1 MAKAK
6 NTFLGAK
13 MNKDIDA
20 RLLQDGNY
28 RDALNVQVSRSEGDS
43 VGSLENVLGNSLAV
57 DISSLTGVI
66 DLTCIGYFA
75 DDVNNI
81 IYLFLTDYTD
91 QSPSNYVYN
100 KDANNFIYAYN
111 TVSKVSTKLVE
122 GAFLNFSKTNY
133 IYGVNVLEDLLF
145 WTDNRNQ
152 PRKINTTSAFG
163 SSTYYQTEDQI
174 SVSTYN
180 PYQSIL
186 LFRQSLLA
194 SNEQYET
201 TMLDVTS
208 KFYPNG
214 GLAIVTSTGTGTT
227 VYVAGDQIPISNIRG
242 NIYIQ
247 SELKTSTTP
256 TIIPSAT
263 RVVEI
268 ENQNPPTF
276 IKLNNDVTIDGTDTE
291 IVFEPNPYF
300 ESSYNGDPNYLENKF
315 VRFGYRFNYIDG
327 ENSIFSPFTQPA
339 FIPKQDGYFMTDKSV
354 VPPVTEP
361 LSPLITL
368 GESYASREKN
378 DQELSYQST
387 IVEFMENKVNKI
399 LLYIPLPFNNYD
411 LQTALKVDSI
421 DILYKESNQ
430 TAVKIIEQ
438 VSAEAI
444 FNSSATATLVNNV
457 PNSVGPF
464 AIENVKGGIQVGS
477 QITFPD
483 SNGVAITVA
492 VWEPSNIA
500 NPIAG
505 NITLSSPITQ
515 PALSTI
521 TIGNPSFYIYDYQS
535 RKPFRVLP
543 ESDLIRV
550 YDKTP
555 VRSLAQEVIS
565 NRVVYGNFQN
575 KHTPPAFLDY
585 NVSASPKATFTINT
599 TSADVIGGGVAGKL
613 IEISPTGFDSAS
625 FWKKSF
631 TAGSIITSSS
641 TGAVIPTGTRV
652 VSTNNDGT
660 GVVVSGTSTAGASSP
675 NLTVNNINGFI
686 PIGAT
691 VDNIDS
697 GIAAGVTVISI
708 QSQTQTQVS
717 LTLSQATSFSAGDT
731 FTFTLLGGKDA
742 TITLSNNVTL
752 AAGDVIELNPAG
764 DIQDA
769 TSIIEYP
776 NHSVKQ
782 NRNYQVG
789 FVLSDRYGRQSSVIL
804 SNSLSSVFSRGVEFK
819 GSTIYSAYN
828 PDSVIQSEWPGN
840 SLKVSFNSS
849 IGPVS
854 KNTTT
859 GWPGLYDGD
868 PDSEDYNPLG
878 WYSWK
883 IVVKQTEQ
891 EYYNVY
897 LPGIMASYPNNTTL
911 ELGKTSHTVLIN
923 DNINKIPRDLSQVGP
938 QQKQFR
944 SSVEVYGRVE
954 NNVDV
959 VGTINLSN
967 NRPYYPGI
975 KPDTVSIIS
984 TLNDL
989 FDFSPLV
996 SERPDF
1002 FPQFYSYNSD
1012 PLIARISTENK
1023 VGQIASTDLITGSGI
1038 VDLNLTPPP
1047 NAGALDSEVTLAD
1060 IQGTINVGMLVRGG
1074 GLAEGTKVILPGLVG
1089 SVVSLSSD
1097 IGSGATTNSPSNIF
1111 RESDVLTFFE
1121 DPEEDPLGL
1130 QYLAVYETQAV
1141 DSLLDIFW
1149 ETSSN
1154 GLISELNEAVLSENV
1169 GAFELVG
1176 FNDILF
1182 FEDLTIGSD
1191 IISGLGMTAQDV
1203 FGNDI
1208 PAADFDIELVSPS
1221 GSFAITDATGADRTQ
1236 DFDLVE
1242 TSPGSGFYQIKTRS
1256 LFVFLAD
1263 SAPREF
1269 NFNFRVT
1276 NNTTSPSTFSFFTR
1290 DAQLR
1295 NVEPSLVNCLS
1306 SPTYDGPNG
1315 SVPPQVIINQDD
1327 TIAVN
1332 IIEGENGSAFFS
1344 DGTTSP
1350 NGNKFRGGEGLEFEI
1365 VGQVNAF
1372 NLTDFDGNVTEQ
1384 NVLDGVYVFT
1394 GTDGAF
1400 IEFPLPEG
1408 PFTMNTTSATSNL
1421 INNGVTFATLNKPD
1435 VTQPLFY
1442 GNDINRGYQDWAVY
1456 VQIKDASGSINSL
1469 SGSTLCR
1476 IIVRINYSLVP
1487 RDLFQ
1492 LFITPRDLAGAPDYV
1507 ISPNTDTYVDATA
1520 EVDSVIS
1527 TTEFTIKNLSG
1538 DNVNLSLSQFTQQG
1552 PFQGNM
1558 GPIFATTPP
1567 FTEAVT
1573 NNPSVFT
1580 PPPGPAGEQIYSTS
1594 LRLDGQGSWS
1604 GNPQYWYPP
1613 NAKVLGG
1620 SQVGDDPRVAGVE
1633 YFEFDSSNIFTQVD
1647 YGTTARVTTFTP
1659 HNVTGGD
1666 QISFT
1671 SGRWEV
1677 TAPGNTG
1684 QSYTQPV
1691 FPRKILGPSVPF
1703 ISPITGDQQTQ
1714 TEMCDQVTN
1723 ASPAKLQNCQFVQ
1736 VPTERFDQIPQ
1747 TPFTAVIGGGIVNT
1761 DISGMIAP
1769 GGEYGGTIGG
1779 DCTETCSVG

>member
-214 GLAIVTSTGTGTT
+214 GLAIATAGTYT
-227 VYVAGDQIPISNIRG
+227 AGDEIPIANITG

-256 TIIPSAT
+256 TVIPSTTTVA
-263 RVVEI
+263 EI
-268 ENQNPPTF
+268 ENAEPPTF
-276 IKLNNDVTIDGTDTE
+276 IKLNNNVTIDSTETE

-354 VPPVTEP
+354 VPPVDDP
-361 LSPLITL
+361 LDPLTTL

-457 PNSVGPF
+457 TNSVGPF

-483 SNGVAITVA
+483 SSGVAITVA

-585 NVSASPKATFTINT
+585 NVSASPKAAFTINT

-660 GVVVSGTSTAGASSP
+660 GVVVSGTSTS
-675 NLTVNNINGFI
+675 
-686 PIGAT
+686 
-691 VDNIDS
+691 
-697 GIAAGVTVISI
+697 
-708 QSQTQTQVS
+708 
-717 LTLSQATSFSAGDT
+717 
-731 FTFTLLGGKDA
+731 
-742 TITLSNNVTL
+742 
-752 AAGDVIELNPAG
+752 
-764 DIQDA
+764 
-769 TSIIEYP
+769 
-776 NHSVKQ
+776 
-782 NRNYQVG
+782 
-789 FVLSDRYGRQSSVIL
+789 
-804 SNSLSSVFSRGVEFK
+804 
-819 GSTIYSAYN
+819 
-828 PDSVIQSEWPGN
+828 
-840 SLKVSFNSS
+840 
-849 IGPVS
+849 
-854 KNTTT
+854 
-859 GWPGLYDGD
+859 
-868 PDSEDYNPLG
+868 
-878 WYSWK
+878 
-883 IVVKQTEQ
+883 
-891 EYYNVY
+891 
-897 LPGIMASYPNNTTL
+897 
-911 ELGKTSHTVLIN
+911 
-923 DNINKIPRDLSQVGP
+923 
-938 QQKQFR
+938 
-944 SSVEVYGRVE
+944 
-954 NNVDV
+954 
-959 VGTINLSN
+959 
-967 NRPYYPGI
+967 
-975 KPDTVSIIS
+975 
-984 TLNDL
+984 
-989 FDFSPLV
+989 
-996 SERPDF
+996 
-1002 FPQFYSYNSD
+1002 
-1012 PLIARISTENK
+1012 
-1023 VGQIASTDLITGSGI
+1023 
-1038 VDLNLTPPP
+1038 
-1047 NAGALDSEVTLAD
+1047 
-1060 IQGTINVGMLVRGG
+1060 
-1074 GLAEGTKVILPGLVG
+1074 
-1089 SVVSLSSD
+1089 
-1097 IGSGATTNSPSNIF
+1097 
-1111 RESDVLTFFE
+1111 
-1121 DPEEDPLGL
+1121 
-1130 QYLAVYETQAV
+1130 
-1141 DSLLDIFW
+1141 
-1149 ETSSN
+1149 
-1154 GLISELNEAVLSENV
+1154 
-1169 GAFELVG
+1169 
-1176 FNDILF
+1176 
-1182 FEDLTIGSD
+1182 
-1191 IISGLGMTAQDV
+1191 
-1203 FGNDI
+1203 
-1208 PAADFDIELVSPS
+1208 
-1221 GSFAITDATGADRTQ
+1221 
-1236 DFDLVE
+1236 
-1242 TSPGSGFYQIKTRS
+1242 
-1256 LFVFLAD
+1256 
-1263 SAPREF
+1263 
-1269 NFNFRVT
+1269 
-1276 NNTTSPSTFSFFTR
+1276 
-1290 DAQLR
+1290 
-1295 NVEPSLVNCLS
+1295 
-1306 SPTYDGPNG
+1306 
-1315 SVPPQVIINQDD
+1315 
-1327 TIAVN
+1327 
-1332 IIEGENGSAFFS
+1332 
-1344 DGTTSP
+1344 
-1350 NGNKFRGGEGLEFEI
+1350 
-1365 VGQVNAF
+1365 
-1372 NLTDFDGNVTEQ
+1372 
-1384 NVLDGVYVFT
+1384 
-1394 GTDGAF
+1394 
-1400 IEFPLPEG
+1400 
-1408 PFTMNTTSATSNL
+1408 
-1421 INNGVTFATLNKPD
+1421 
-1435 VTQPLFY
+1435 
-1442 GNDINRGYQDWAVY
+1442 
-1456 VQIKDASGSINSL
+1456 
-1469 SGSTLCR
+1469 
-1476 IIVRINYSLVP
+1476 
-1487 RDLFQ
+1487 
-1492 LFITPRDLAGAPDYV
+1492 
-1507 ISPNTDTYVDATA
+1507 
-1520 EVDSVIS
+1520 
-1527 TTEFTIKNLSG
+1527 
-1538 DNVNLSLSQFTQQG
+1538 
-1552 PFQGNM
+1552 
-1558 GPIFATTPP
+1558 
-1567 FTEAVT
+1567 
-1573 NNPSVFT
+1573 
-1580 PPPGPAGEQIYSTS
+1580 
-1594 LRLDGQGSWS
+1594 
-1604 GNPQYWYPP
+1604 
-1613 NAKVLGG
+1613 GG
-1620 SQVGDDPRVAGVE
+1620 SC
-1633 YFEFDSSNIFTQVD
+1633 F
-1647 YGTTARVTTFTP
+1647 
-1659 HNVTGGD
+1659 
-1666 QISFT
+1666 
-1671 SGRWEV
+1671 
-1677 TAPGNTG
+1677 
-1684 QSYTQPV
+1684 
-1691 FPRKILGPSVPF
+1691 
-1703 ISPITGDQQTQ
+1703 
-1714 TEMCDQVTN
+1714 
-1723 ASPAKLQNCQFVQ
+1723 
-1736 VPTERFDQIPQ
+1736 
-1747 TPFTAVIGGGIVNT
+1747 
-1761 DISGMIAP
+1761 
-1769 GGEYGGTIGG
+1769 
-1779 DCTETCSVG
+1779 

>member
-214 GLAIVTSTGTGTT
+214 GLAIATAGTYT
-227 VYVAGDQIPISNIRG
+227 ANDEIPIANIRG

-268 ENQNPPTF
+268 ENAEPPTF
-276 IKLNNDVTIDGTDTE
+276 IKLNNNVTIDSTETE

-354 VPPVTEP
+354 VPPVDDP
-361 LSPLITL
+361 LDPLTTL

-457 PNSVGPF
+457 TNSVGPF

-477 QITFPD
+477 QITFQD
-483 SNGVAITVA
+483 STGVAVTVTA
-492 VWEPSNIA
+492 WEPNNIA

-585 NVSASPKATFTINT
+585 NVSASPKAAFTINT

-613 IEISPTGFDSAS
+613 VEISPTGFDSAS

-660 GVVVSGTSTAGASSP
+660 GVVVSASVVVANVGSTIAVSGI
-675 NLTVNNINGFI
+675 TGFI
-686 PIGAT
+686 PVGAT
-691 VDNIDS
+691 VTGA
-697 GIAAGVTVISI
+697 GIAAGTTVVS
-708 QSQTQTQVS
+708 TQEPTPGFYSV
-717 LTLSQATSFSAGDT
+717 LLSQSASVQQAAVI
-731 FTFTLLGGKDA
+731 TFTLSGSTDA

-764 DIQDA
+764 DIQDT

-849 IGPVS
+849 IGPVN

-954 NNVDV
+954 NNVDS
-959 VGTINLSN
+959 TLNLSN

-984 TLNDL
+984 TLSDL
-989 FDFSPLV
+989 FDFSPLI

-1012 PLIARISTENK
+1012 PLIARVSTENK
-1023 VGQIASTDLITGSGI
+1023 VGQIASTDLVTGSGI

-1047 NAGALDSEVTLAD
+1047 NASALDSQVTLAD
-1060 IQGTINVGMLVRGG
+1060 IQGTIINGMLVRGG
-1074 GLAEGTKVILPGLVG
+1074 GLAEGTKVVSPGLVG
-1089 SVVSLSSD
+1089 SIVTLSTD
-1097 IGSGATTNSPSNIF
+1097 IGSGATTNSPSNMF

-1169 GAFELVG
+1169 GAFDLTG
-1176 FNDILF
+1176 FNDLLF

-1208 PAADFDIELVSPS
+1208 PAADFSIELASPS
-1221 GSFAITDATGADRTQ
+1221 GGFAITDASGADRTQ
-1236 DFDLVE
+1236 DFELVE
-1242 TSPGSGFYQIKTRS
+1242 TSPGSGFYKIKTLS

-1269 NFNFRVT
+1269 SFNFRII
-1276 NNTTSPSTFSFFTR
+1276 NLSTGSESFFTR

-1295 NVEPSLVNCLS
+1295 NVKPEFINCLS
-1306 SPTYDGPNG
+1306 TPGYLCENGP
-1315 SVPPQVIINQDD
+1315 VVPQVVINQEDS
-1327 TIAVN
+1327 IVLS

-1344 DGTTSP
+1344 DGTTGP
-1350 NGNKFRGGEGLEFEI
+1350 NGNKFKGGKGLQFEI
-1365 VGQVNAF
+1365 VGQVRTNS
-1372 NLTDFDGNVTEQ
+1372 LTTCAGFATVQ
-1384 NVLDGVYVFT
+1384 NVLDGVYYNPIL
-1394 GTDGAF
+1394 GG
-1400 IEFPLPEG
+1400 ELPLPEG
-1408 PFTMNTTSATSNL
+1408 PFTINTTSATSNL

-1435 VTQPLFY
+1435 VTKPIFGFQEV
-1442 GNDINRGYQDWAVY
+1442 NKGYQDWAVY
-1456 VQIKDASGSINSL
+1456 LQIKDASGSVSSL
-1469 SGSTLCR
+1469 PNPVLEADLCR
-1476 IIVRINYSLVP
+1476 IIVRINYSLIP
-1487 RDLFQ
+1487 RDMYQ
-1492 LFITPRDLAGAPDYV
+1492 PFITPRALAGGTLSDP
-1507 ISPNTDTYVDATA
+1507 DTYVDSTA
-1520 EVDSVIS
+1520 EVVAVVN
-1527 TTEFTIKNLSG
+1527 TTRFEIKNLSG
-1538 DNVNLSLSQFTQQG
+1538 DNVYFGLSG
-1552 PFQGNM
+1552 IGFQGT
-1558 GPIFATTPP
+1558 GPIYTTGTLFANAAVNTPD
-1567 FTEAVT
+1567 E
-1573 NNPSVFT
+1573 FT
-1580 PPPGPAGEQIYSTS
+1580 PAGGPLGDDIYSTN
-1594 LRLDGQGSWS
+1594 LQLGGGEFNTQF
-1604 GNPQYWYPP
+1604 WYPP

-1620 SQVGDDPRVAGVE
+1620 SVVGDNPRVE
-1633 YFEFDSSNIFTQVD
+1633 TVD
-1647 YGTTARVTTFTP
+1647 YIDADFSDPFSISDFGTKAFVNTFTP
-1659 HNVTGGD
+1659 HNVTAGD
-1666 QISFT
+1666 IISFT
-1671 SGRWEV
+1671 SGRWLV

-1684 QSYTQPV
+1684 QSYTKPV
-1691 FPRKILGPSVPF
+1691 FPRQVFGPSAPF
-1703 ISPITGDQQTQ
+1703 ISPITGDQLTQ
-1714 TEMCDQVTN
+1714 QEMCDLVIN
-1723 ASPAKLQNCQFVQ
+1723 GSPAKIPNSCQFYQ
-1736 VPTERFDQIPQ
+1736 GLTERIDQLP
-1747 TPFTAVIGGGIVNT
+1747 TDPFNFIVLLGIT
-1761 DISGMIAP
+1761 TGTSGMIPP
-1769 GGEYGGTIGG
+1769 GSELGGTVNGCDE
-1779 DCTETCSVG
+1779 DCSEG

>member
-91 QSPSNYVYN
+91 QSPSNYIYN

-214 GLAIVTSTGTGTT
+214 GLAIATAG
-227 VYVAGDQIPISNIRG
+227 VYVANTAIPISNIRG

-268 ENQNPPTF
+268 DNQNPPTF
-276 IKLNNDVTIDGTDTE
+276 IKLNNDVTIDSTETE

-354 VPPVTEP
+354 VPPVAVP
-361 LSPLITL
+361 LDPLTTL

-438 VSAEAI
+438 VSAETI

-477 QITFPD
+477 QITFPN
-483 SNGVAITVA
+483 STGIAITVTA
-492 VWEPSNIA
+492 WEPSNIA

-585 NVSASPKATFTINT
+585 NVSASPKAAFTINSG
-599 TSADVIGGGVAGKL
+599 SADVIGGGVAGKL
-613 IEISPTGFDSAS
+613 VEISPTGFDSAS

-660 GVVVSGTSTAGASSP
+660 GVVVSASVIVAVAGSTIAVSGI
-675 NLTVNNINGFI
+675 TGFI
-686 PIGAT
+686 PVGAT
-691 VDNIDS
+691 VTGA
-697 GIAAGVTVISI
+697 GIAAGTTVVAVQEPSPGVY
-708 QSQTQTQVS
+708 SV
-717 LTLSQATSFSAGDT
+717 LLSQGASVQQAAVI
-731 FTFTLLGGKDA
+731 TFTLSGSTDA

-752 AAGDVIELNPAG
+752 AAGDIIELNPAG

-828 PDSVIQSEWPGN
+828 SDSVIQSEWPGN

-849 IGPVS
+849 IGPVN

-859 GWPGLYDGD
+859 GWPGLYNGD

-954 NNVDV
+954 NNVGV
-959 VGTINLSN
+959 VGTVNLSN

-1038 VDLNLTPPP
+1038 VDLNLTPPSGGTD
-1047 NAGALDSEVTLAD
+1047 NQVTLAD
-1060 IQGTINVGMLVRGG
+1060 IQGTINNGMLVRGG
-1074 GLAEGTKVILPGLVG
+1074 GLAEGTKVIGSGLVG
-1089 SVVSLSSD
+1089 NIVSLSND
-1097 IGSGATTNSPSNIF
+1097 IGSGSGGSGATYNPSSIF

-1191 IISGLGMTAQDV
+1191 IIDGLGMTAQDV

-1221 GSFAITDATGADRTQ
+1221 GGFAITDATGADRTQ

-1242 TSPGSGFYQIKTRS
+1242 TSTPGFYQIKTSS

-1269 NFNFRVT
+1269 NFNFRIT
-1276 NNTTSPSTFSFFTR
+1276 NISTGSTSFFSE

-1295 NVEPSLVNCLS
+1295 NVKPEIINCLS
-1306 SPTYDGPNG
+1306 TPGYLCENG
-1315 SVPPQVIINQDD
+1315 SVVPQVVINQSDS
-1327 TIAVN
+1327 IVLN
-1332 IIEGENGSAFFS
+1332 KIEGKNGSAFFS
-1344 DGTTSP
+1344 DGTTGA
-1350 NGNKFRGGEGLEFEI
+1350 NGNKFEGGKGLQFEI
-1365 VGQVNAF
+1365 VGQVRT
-1372 NLTDFDGNVTEQ
+1372 NLLTTCGGPVTEQ
-1384 NVLDGVYVFT
+1384 NALDGVVFYEAME
-1394 GTDGAF
+1394 GLSL
-1400 IEFPLPEG
+1400 PLPEG
-1408 PFTMNTTSATSNL
+1408 PFTMDTTSATSNL

-1435 VTQPLFY
+1435 VTQPIFL
-1442 GNDINRGYQDWAVY
+1442 GADIAKGYQDWAVY
-1456 VQIKDASGSINSL
+1456 VQITDASGAIGSL
-1469 SGSTLCR
+1469 SDPTLCR
-1476 IIVRINYSLVP
+1476 IIVRINYSLIE
-1487 RDLFQ
+1487 RDFYQ
-1492 LFITPRDLAGAPDYV
+1492 PFITPRALATGA
-1507 ISPNTDTYVDATA
+1507 DTYIDATA
-1520 EVDSVIS
+1520 EVVAVVN
-1527 TTEFTIKNLSG
+1527 TTRFEIKNLSG
-1538 DNVNLSLSQFTQQG
+1538 DNVYFGLSAGINLQG
-1552 PFQGNM
+1552 T
-1558 GPIFATTPP
+1558 GPIYTTGTAFAD
-1567 FTEAVT
+1567 AVT
-1573 NNPSVFT
+1573 LNPEAFNNGL
-1580 PPPGPAGEQIYSTS
+1580 GPAGDQIYSTN
-1594 LRLDGQGSWS
+1594 LQPVQGEY
-1604 GNPQYWYPP
+1604 NTQLWYVP

-1620 SQVGDDPRVAGVE
+1620 SVVGDNPRVESVDYIDAD
-1633 YFEFDSSNIFTQVD
+1633 FSDPFSQVD
-1647 YGTTARVTTFTP
+1647 FGTTAFVNTFTP
-1659 HNVTGGD
+1659 HNVTAGD
-1666 QISFT
+1666 IISFT
-1671 SGRWEV
+1671 SGRWLV

-1684 QSYTQPV
+1684 QSYTQPI
-1691 FPRKILGPSVPF
+1691 FPRQPFGPSAPY
-1703 ISPITGDQQTQ
+1703 ISPTTGDPLTQQ
-1714 TEMCDQVTN
+1714 EMCGLVIN
-1723 ASPAKLQNCQFVQ
+1723 GSPMKTPQCQFVQ
-1736 VPTERFDQIPQ
+1736 GLTEREDQIPENPFSFIVSLGIQ
-1747 TPFTAVIGGGIVNT
+1747 TGV
-1761 DISGMIAP
+1761 SGMIPP
-1769 GGEYGGTIGG
+1769 GSEYGGTVNGCNE
-1779 DCTETCSVG
+1779 DCQPG

>member
-91 QSPSNYVYN
+91 QSPSSYIYN

-214 GLAIVTSTGTGTT
+214 GLAIATAAT
-227 VYVAGDQIPISNIRG
+227 YVAGTAIPISNIKG

-263 RVVEI
+263 KVVEI
-268 ENQNPPTF
+268 DNQNPPTF
-276 IKLNNDVTIDGTDTE
+276 IKLNNDVTIDGTNTE

-300 ESSYNGDPNYLENKF
+300 EPSYNGDPNYLENKF

-354 VPPVTEP
+354 VPPVADP
-361 LSPLITL
+361 LDPLTTL

-438 VSAEAI
+438 VSAETI

-457 PNSVGPF
+457 PNSFGPF

-477 QITFPD
+477 QITFPN
-483 SNGVAITVA
+483 STGIAITVTA
-492 VWEPSNIA
+492 WEPNNIA

-505 NITLSSPITQ
+505 NITLSSPVTQ
-515 PALSTI
+515 AALSTM

-585 NVSASPKATFTINT
+585 NVSASPKATFTTNT
-599 TSADVIGGGVAGKL
+599 GSADVVGGIIGGKL
-613 IEISPTGFDSAS
+613 IDVNPKGFGDVV
-625 FWKKSF
+625 FWQNGPV
-631 TAGSIITSSS
+631 AGSIITSSS
-641 TGAVIPTGTRV
+641 IGAVIPAKT
-652 VSTNNDGT
+652 
-660 GVVVSGTSTAGASSP
+660 
-675 NLTVNNINGFI
+675 L
-686 PIGAT
+686 
-691 VDNIDS
+691 
-697 GIAAGVTVISI
+697 VISFD
-708 QSQTQTQVS
+708 TNT
-717 LTLSQATSFSAGDT
+717 LTL
-731 FTFTLLGGKDA
+731 TLNK
-742 TITLSNNVTL
+742 NVTL

-764 DIQDA
+764 DVQDA

-828 PDSVIQSEWPGN
+828 SDSVIQSEWPGN

-849 IGPVS
+849 IGPVN

-859 GWPGLYDGD
+859 GWPGLYNGD

-944 SSVEVYGRVE
+944 SSVEIYGRVE

-989 FDFSPLV
+989 FNFSPLV

-1047 NAGALDSEVTLAD
+1047 NAGALDSQVTLAD

-1074 GLAEGTKVILPGLVG
+1074 GLAEGTKVVGSGLSG
-1089 SVVSLSSD
+1089 SVVSLSND
-1097 IGSGATTNSPSNIF
+1097 IGSGSGGTPGQNYNPSSIF
-1111 RESDVLTFFE
+1111 RESDVLTFFQ

-1176 FNDILF
+1176 FNDLLF
-1182 FEDLTIGSD
+1182 FEDLTIGSN

-1208 PAADFDIELVSPS
+1208 PAADFDIELVAPS
-1221 GSFAITDATGADRTQ
+1221 AGGFAITDATGADRTQ

-1242 TSPGSGFYQIKTRS
+1242 TSTPGFYQIKTRS

-1276 NNTTSPSTFSFFTR
+1276 NNTTSPSTSSFFTR

-1295 NVEPSLVNCLS
+1295 NVKPSLINCLS
-1306 SPTYDGPNG
+1306 SSGPPPYDGPNG

-1344 DGTTSP
+1344 DGTTGP

-1365 VGQVNAF
+1365 VGQVNAIY
-1372 NLTDFDGNVTEQ
+1372 LTDFGGDVTEQ
-1384 NVLDGVYVFT
+1384 NALDGVFVFT

-1400 IEFPLPEG
+1400 VEFPLPPG

-1435 VTQPLFY
+1435 VTQPSFFVA
-1442 GNDINRGYQDWAVY
+1442 DIDRGYQDWAVY

-1469 SGSTLCR
+1469 SGNTLCR

-1487 RDLFQ
+1487 KDLFQ

-1520 EVDSVIS
+1520 EVDQVIS
-1527 TTEFTIKNLSG
+1527 LTEFTIKNLSG
-1538 DNVNLSLSQFTQQG
+1538 DNVNLSLAQSTQQG

-1573 NNPSVFT
+1573 NNPSVFN

-1620 SQVGDDPRVAGVE
+1620 TSLLGEDARVAGVE
-1633 YFEFDSSNIFTQVD
+1633 YFEFDASNIFTQVD

-1671 SGRWEV
+1671 SGRWQV

-1684 QSYTQPV
+1684 LSYTQPV
-1691 FPRKILGPSVPF
+1691 FPRKIFGPSVPF
-1703 ISPITGDQQTQ
+1703 ISPTTGDPVTQ
-1714 TEMCDQVTN
+1714 NEMCNQVTN
-1723 ASPAKLQNCQFVQ
+1723 GSPAKLQNCQFVQ
-1736 VPTERFDQIPQ
+1736 VLTERVDQIPQ
-1747 TPFTAVIGGGIVNT
+1747 TPFTAVIGGGLINT
-1761 DISGMIAP
+1761 GISGMIPP

-1779 DCTETCSVG
+1779 DCAETCSPG

>member
-20 RLLQDGNY
+20 RLLQEGNY

-57 DISSLTGVI
+57 DISSLTGI
-66 DLTCIGYFA
+66 ADLTCIGYFA
-75 DDVNNI
+75 DDINNI

-91 QSPSNYVYN
+91 QSPSNYIYN
-100 KDANNFIYAYN
+100 KNANNFIYAYN
-111 TVSKVSTKLVE
+111 TVSKISTKLVE
-122 GAFLNFSKTNY
+122 GPFLNFSKTNY

-152 PRKINTTSAFG
+152 PRKINTTSALG

-194 SNEQYET
+194 SNQQYET

-214 GLAIVTSTGTGTT
+214 GLATATPG
-227 VYVAGDQIPISNIRG
+227 VYAAGAQIPISNIKG

-247 SELKTSTTP
+247 SELKKSITP

-263 RVVEI
+263 VVDEI
-268 ENQNPPTF
+268 ENADPPTY
-276 IKLNNDVTIDGTDTE
+276 IKLSNNVTIDSEGTE

-300 ESSYNGDPNYLENKF
+300 EPSYNGDPNYLENKF

-354 VPPVTEP
+354 VPPVEDP
-361 LSPLITL
+361 LDPLTSA
-368 GESYASREKN
+368 GESYVSREKN

-411 LQTALKVDSI
+411 IQNALKVDSI

-438 VSAEAI
+438 VSGETI

-457 PNSVGPF
+457 TNSVGPF

-477 QITFPD
+477 QVTFPD
-483 SNGVAITVA
+483 SSGIAITV
-492 VWEPSNIA
+492 VTWEPNNIA

-505 NITLSSPITQ
+505 NITLSGNVTQ
-515 PALSTI
+515 AALSTI
-521 TIGNPSFYIYDYQS
+521 TIGNPAFYIYDYQS

-585 NVSASPKATFTINT
+585 NVSASPKAAFTINSGT
-599 TSADVIGGGVAGKL
+599 ADVTSGAIGGKL
-613 IEISPTGFDSAS
+613 IDINPKGFGSVV
-625 FWKKSF
+625 FWENGPV
-631 TAGSIITSSS
+631 AGSTITSSS
-641 TGAVIPTGTRV
+641 IGAVVPAKTLV
-652 VSTNNDGT
+652 VSFD
-660 GVVVSGTSTAGASSP
+660 TST
-675 NLTVNNINGFI
+675 
-686 PIGAT
+686 
-691 VDNIDS
+691 
-697 GIAAGVTVISI
+697 
-708 QSQTQTQVS
+708 
-717 LTLSQATSFSAGDT
+717 LTL
-731 FTFTLLGGKDA
+731 TLNQG
-742 TITLSNNVTL
+742 VTL
-752 AAGDVIELNPAG
+752 AVGDVIELNPAG
-764 DIQDA
+764 DVQDA

-828 PDSVIQSEWPGN
+828 VDSVILSEWPGN

-849 IGPVS
+849 IGPAN

-859 GWPGLYDGD
+859 GWPGLHNGN

-897 LPGIMASYPNNTTL
+897 LPGIMASYPNNTVL

-954 NNVDV
+954 NNVAA
-959 VGTINLSN
+959 GTLNLSN

-975 KPDTVSIIS
+975 KPDTVSIVS
-984 TLNDL
+984 TVNDL
-989 FDFSPLV
+989 FDFSPLI

-1002 FPQFYSYNSD
+1002 FPQFYSYTSD

-1023 VGQIASTDLITGSGI
+1023 IGQIASTDIITGSGI
-1038 VDLNLTPPP
+1038 VDINLTPPP
-1047 NAGALDSEVTLAD
+1047 SPATATNNQVTLAD
-1060 IQGTINVGMLVRGG
+1060 IKGTISPNMLVRGG
-1074 GLAEGTKVILPGLVG
+1074 GLAEGTKVAALGLVG
-1089 SVVSLSSD
+1089 SVVTLSSD
-1097 IGSGATTNSPSNIF
+1097 IGSGAGGASNNSIF
-1111 RESDVLTFFE
+1111 KQSDVLTFFE
-1121 DPEEDPLGL
+1121 DPEEDPLGI

-1154 GLISELNEAVLSENV
+1154 GLISELNEAVLSDNV
-1169 GAFELVG
+1169 GAFDLTG
-1176 FNDILF
+1176 FNDTLF
-1182 FEDLTIGSD
+1182 FEDLIVDSD
-1191 IISGLGMTAQDV
+1191 IINGPGMTAQDV

-1208 PAADFDIELVSPS
+1208 PAADFTIELVSPS
-1221 GSFAITDATGADRTQ
+1221 GGFAITDGNGTDRTE

-1242 TSPGSGFYQIKTRS
+1242 TSPGSGFYQIKTLS
-1256 LFVFLAD
+1256 LFVFLSD

-1269 NFNFRVT
+1269 NFNFRIT
-1276 NNTTSPSTFSFFTR
+1276 NLNTGAVSFFTK

-1295 NVEPSLVNCLS
+1295 NVKPLFINCLS
-1306 SPTYDGPNG
+1306 SPGYVGENG
-1315 SVPPQVIINQDD
+1315 SVVPQVVINQADS
-1327 TIAVN
+1327 IVLN
-1332 IIEGENGSAFFS
+1332 KIEGENGSAFFS
-1344 DGTTSP
+1344 DGTTGP
-1350 NGNKFRGGEGLEFEI
+1350 NGDKFKGGEGLQFEI
-1365 VGQVNAF
+1365 VGQARTNQLAAF
-1372 NLTDFDGNVTEQ
+1372 GGPLTDQ
-1384 NVLDGVYVFT
+1384 NVLDGV
-1394 GTDGAF
+1394 F
-1400 IEFPLPEG
+1400 ITPDLNNPGQFFEFPLPQG
-1408 PFTMNTTSATSNL
+1408 PFDIDTTIATSNS
-1421 INNGVTFATLNKPD
+1421 INNGITFSTINKPD
-1435 VTQPLFY
+1435 VTKPLFS
-1442 GNDINRGYQDWAVY
+1442 DPDVDRGHQDWVVY
-1456 VQIKDASGSINSL
+1456 LQIKDASGSISSL
-1469 SGSTLCR
+1469 PNPVLQADLCK
-1476 IIVRINYSLVP
+1476 IIIRINYSLIS
-1487 RDLFQ
+1487 RDLYQ
-1492 LFITPRDLAGAPDYV
+1492 PFITPRDLAVDA
-1507 ISPNTDTYVDATA
+1507 NTYIDATA
-1520 EVDSVIS
+1520 EVDSVVS
-1527 TTEFTIKNLSG
+1527 TTQFNIKNLSG
-1538 DNVNLSLSQFTQQG
+1538 DNVFFGIDSFFVFGET
-1552 PFQGNM
+1552 PVR
-1558 GPIFATTPP
+1558 GPIWNISGNFNDILENDP
-1567 FTEAVT
+1567 EE
-1573 NNPSVFT
+1573 FT
-1580 PPPGPAGEQIYSTS
+1580 PPTGPAGDEIYFTNENPGVAGAS
-1594 LRLDGQGSWS
+1594 LGS
-1604 GNPQYWYPP
+1604 NFWYPP

-1620 SQVGDDPRVAGVE
+1620 SVVGNDPRVKSVVYLEALNQ
-1633 YFEFDSSNIFTQVD
+1633 DDIFSQVD
-1647 YGTTARVTTFTP
+1647 YGTTAEVTTFTP
-1659 HNVTGGD
+1659 HNVTAGD
-1666 QISFT
+1666 IITFT
-1671 SGRWEV
+1671 SGRWLV

-1684 QSYTQPV
+1684 ELYTRPL
-1691 FPRKILGPSVPF
+1691 FPRVPFYPNVPF
-1703 ISPITGDQQTQ
+1703 ISPTTGDEQTQ
-1714 TEMCDQVTN
+1714 QEVCALVTN
-1723 ASPAKLQNCQFVQ
+1723 GSPIKQQNCQFFQNLTPRDDQ
-1736 VPTERFDQIPQ
+1736 VPQD
-1747 TPFTAVIGGGIVNT
+1747 PFYLLNDAFVPSSV
-1761 DISGMIAP
+1761 SGMIAP
-1769 GGEYGGTIGG
+1769 GSDYGGTIQG
-1779 DCTETCSVG
+1779 CNENCSPG

>member
-91 QSPSNYVYN
+91 QSPSNYIYN

-214 GLAIVTSTGTGTT
+214 GLAIATAGTYT
-227 VYVAGDQIPISNIRG
+227 AGDEIPIANIRG

-247 SELKTSTTP
+247 SELKTSITP
-256 TIIPSAT
+256 TVIPSTTTVA
-263 RVVEI
+263 EI
-268 ENQNPPTF
+268 ENAEPPTF
-276 IKLNNDVTIDGTDTE
+276 IKLNNNVTIDSTETE

-354 VPPVTEP
+354 VPPVADP
-361 LSPLITL
+361 LDPLTTL

-444 FNSSATATLVNNV
+444 FNSSAIATLVNNV
-457 PNSVGPF
+457 TNSVGPF

-477 QITFPD
+477 QITFPN
-483 SNGVAITVA
+483 STGIAITVTA
-492 VWEPSNIA
+492 WEPNNIA

-505 NITLSSPITQ
+505 NITLSSPVTQ
-515 PALSTI
+515 AALNTI
-521 TIGNPSFYIYDYQS
+521 TIGNPGFYIYDYQS

-585 NVSASPKATFTINT
+585 NVSASPKAAFTINSG
-599 TSADVIGGGVAGKL
+599 SADVVGGIIAGKL
-613 IEISPTGFDSAS
+613 IDVNPKGFGNVV
-625 FWKKSF
+625 FWQNGPV
-631 TAGSIITSSS
+631 AGSIITSSS
-641 TGAVIPTGTRV
+641 IGAVIPAKT
-652 VSTNNDGT
+652 
-660 GVVVSGTSTAGASSP
+660 
-675 NLTVNNINGFI
+675 L
-686 PIGAT
+686 
-691 VDNIDS
+691 
-697 GIAAGVTVISI
+697 VISFD
-708 QSQTQTQVS
+708 TNT
-717 LTLSQATSFSAGDT
+717 LTL
-731 FTFTLLGGKDA
+731 TLNK
-742 TITLSNNVTL
+742 NVTL

-764 DIQDA
+764 DVQDA

-828 PDSVIQSEWPGN
+828 SDSVIQSEWPGN

-849 IGPVS
+849 IGPVN

-954 NNVDV
+954 NNVGV
-959 VGTINLSN
+959 VGTVNLSN

-984 TLNDL
+984 TLSDL
-989 FDFSPLV
+989 FDFSPLI

-1038 VDLNLTPPP
+1038 VDLNLTPPSG
-1047 NAGALDSEVTLAD
+1047 GADNQVTLAD
-1060 IQGTINVGMLVRGG
+1060 IQGTINNGMLVRGG
-1074 GLAEGTKVILPGLVG
+1074 GLAEGTKVISPGLIGSIVTLSTDVG
-1089 SVVSLSSD
+1089 S
-1097 IGSGATTNSPSNIF
+1097 GSGGSGSTYTPSNIF

-1191 IISGLGMTAQDV
+1191 IISGTGMTAQDV

-1208 PAADFDIELVSPS
+1208 PAADFDIELAAPS
-1221 GSFAITDATGADRTQ
+1221 AGGFAITDASGADRTE

-1242 TSPGSGFYQIKTRS
+1242 TSPGSGFYQIKTSS

-1269 NFNFRVT
+1269 NFNFRIT
-1276 NNTTSPSTFSFFTR
+1276 NISTGSVSFFTR

-1295 NVEPSLVNCLS
+1295 NVKPEIINCLS
-1306 SPTYDGPNG
+1306 TPGYLCENG
-1315 SVPPQVIINQDD
+1315 SVVPQVIINQSDS
-1327 TIAVN
+1327 IVLN
-1332 IIEGENGSAFFS
+1332 KIEGENGSAFFS
-1344 DGTTSP
+1344 DGTTGP
-1350 NGNKFRGGEGLEFEI
+1350 NGNKFKGGKGLQFEI
-1365 VGQVNAF
+1365 VGQVRT
-1372 NLTDFDGNVTEQ
+1372 NLLTTCAGPLSVQ
-1384 NVLDGVYVFT
+1384 NVLDGVFYSPVS
-1394 GTDGAF
+1394 GG
-1400 IEFPLPEG
+1400 ELPLPQG
-1408 PFTMNTTSATSNL
+1408 PFTINTTSATSNL

-1435 VTQPLFY
+1435 VTKPVFIPA
-1442 GNDINRGYQDWAVY
+1442 DVTRGYQDWAVY
-1456 VQIKDASGSINSL
+1456 LQITDASGAVGSL
-1469 SGSTLCR
+1469 SDPTLCR
-1476 IIVRINYSLVP
+1476 IIVRINYSLIE
-1487 RDLFQ
+1487 RDLYQ
-1492 LFITPRDLAGAPDYV
+1492 PFITPRALATG
-1507 ISPNTDTYVDATA
+1507 TDTYIDATA
-1520 EVDSVIS
+1520 EVVAVVN
-1527 TTEFTIKNLSG
+1527 TTRFEIKNLSG
-1538 DNVNLSLSQFTQQG
+1538 DNVYFGLSAGINLQG
-1552 PFQGNM
+1552 T
-1558 GPIFATTPP
+1558 GPIYTTGTAFAD
-1567 FTEAVT
+1567 AVT
-1573 NNPSVFT
+1573 LNPEAFN
-1580 PPPGPAGEQIYSTS
+1580 PAPGPAGDQIYSTNLQPVS
-1594 LRLDGQGSWS
+1594 GQY
-1604 GNPQYWYPP
+1604 NTQLWYVP

-1620 SQVGDDPRVAGVE
+1620 SMVGDNPRVESVDYIDAD
-1633 YFEFDSSNIFTQVD
+1633 FSDPFSQVD
-1647 YGTTARVTTFTP
+1647 FGTTAFVNTFASTP
-1659 HNVTGGD
+1659 HNVTAGD
-1666 QISFT
+1666 IISFT
-1671 SGRWEV
+1671 SGRWLV

-1684 QSYTQPV
+1684 QSYTQPI
-1691 FPRKILGPSVPF
+1691 FPRQPFGPSAPY
-1703 ISPITGDQQTQ
+1703 ISPTTGDPLNQL
-1714 TEMCDQVTN
+1714 EMCDLVIN
-1723 ASPAKLQNCQFVQ
+1723 GSPMKTQSCQFVQ
-1736 VPTERFDQIPQ
+1736 GLTERFDQIPENPFSFIVSLGIQ
-1747 TPFTAVIGGGIVNT
+1747 TGV
-1761 DISGMIAP
+1761 SGMIPP
-1769 GGEYGGTIGG
+1769 GSEYGGTVAGCNE
-1779 DCTETCSVG
+1779 DCSPG